1 LGSGLQ
7 KKKEF
12 EESKELQEFKEFR
25 PAVLRCRLLLELL
38 ELLELLNSFLRCG
51 SSILTSTF
59 ILKKYR
65 PTR

>member
-7 KKKEF
+7 NKKEF
-12 EESKELQEFKEFR
+12 EESKELQEFR
-25 PAVLRCRLLLELL
+25 PDVLRCHLLLELL
-38 ELLELLNSFLRCG
+38 QLLNSFLRCG

>member
-7 KKKEF
+7 NKKEF
-12 EESKELQEFKEFR
+12 EESR
-25 PAVLRCRLLLELL
+25 PAVLRCHLLLELL

-59 ILKKYR
+59 ILKK
-65 PTR
+65 